1 MLDFKFN
8 KYKTMNRFFLFCSL
22 ILSVVIFSQ
31 QKEATIDL
39 TQLKTKILQL
49 VNEERKSVASP
60 SLTFDT
66 FLLKAAEDH
75 AKYIAKVQ
83 TLTHEQTN
91 SKKVNPKDR
100 VYFYGGNAFE
110 LVGENLL
117 FTGIKNQIYSNE
129 DLDALALKIVQ
140 LWKKSPNHLK
150 NMINPKYTFTEI
162 GFSIDWENKKVYV
175 VQLFGTK

>member
-1 MLDFKFN
+1 MKTHFN
-8 KYKTMNRFFLFCSL
+8 IFFLL
-22 ILSVVIFSQ
+22 LSTLSFGQ
-31 QKEATIDL
+31 TQTEIDL
-39 TQLKTKILQL
+39 TQLKTKIQQL
-49 VNEERKSVASP
+49 VNEERKSVAVTV
-60 SLTFDT
+60 LTLDA

-100 VYFYGGNAFE
+100 VYFYGGNDFN

-117 FTGIKNQIYSNE
+117 FTGIKNQIYSSE
-129 DLDALALKIVQ
+129 DLDSLALKIVQ

-150 NMINPKYTFTEI
+150 KHDKSEI
-162 GFSIDWENKKVYV
+162 YFHGNWF
-175 VQLFGTK
+175 

>member
-1 MLDFKFN
+1 MKTHFN
-8 KYKTMNRFFLFCSL
+8 IFFLL
-22 ILSVVIFSQ
+22 LSTLSFGQ
-31 QKEATIDL
+31 TQTEIDL

-49 VNEERKSVASP
+49 VNEERKAVAVIA
-60 SLTFDT
+60 LTLDT

-75 AKYIAKVQ
+75 VKYIAKAQ

-100 VYFYGGNAFE
+100 VYFYGGNDFN

-162 GFSIDWENKKVYV
+162 GFSIDSENKKIYV
-175 VQLFGTK
+175 VQLFGAK

>member
-1 MLDFKFN
+1 MNKHFN
-8 KYKTMNRFFLFCSL
+8 IFLLF
-22 ILSVVIFSQ
+22 LSTLSFGQ
-31 QKEATIDL
+31 TQTEIDL

-49 VNEERKSVASP
+49 VNEERKSVAVT
-60 SLTFDT
+60 SLTLDT
-66 FLLKAAEDH
+66 FLWKAAEDH

-91 SKKVNPKDR
+91 SKKNPKER

-150 NMINPKYTFTEI
+150 NIINPKYTFTEI
-162 GFSIDWENKKVYV
+162 GFSIDLENKKIYV
-175 VQLFGTK
+175 VQLFGAK

>member
-1 MLDFKFN
+1 
-8 KYKTMNRFFLFCSL
+8 MNRFFLFCSL
-22 ILSVVIFSQ
+22 IFSVTMFSQ
-31 QKEATIDL
+31 QKEAMID
-39 TQLKTKILQL
+39 TNQLKIKILKL
-49 VNEERKSVASP
+49 VNEERKSVAVTT
-60 SLTFDT
+60 LTLDS

-75 AKYIAKVQ
+75 AKFIAKVQ
-83 TLTHEQTN
+83 TLTHDQTN

-129 DLDALALKIVQ
+129 DLDALALKIFQ

-150 NMINPKYTFTEI
+150 NMINPKYTYTEI
-162 GFSIDWENKKVYV
+162 GFSIDWENKKMYV
-175 VQLFGTK
+175 VQLFGAK